1 MSRGSFQVTSRL
13 QPVSFVAVTLGA
25 PGADGGSSTSVTLMV
40 TPLEALPPAPI
51 VYLHPSTVVGACG
64 SII

>member
-1 MSRGSFQVTSRL
+1 MGGLPVFRGAFQVTSRL

-40 TPLEALPPAPI
+40 TSIEALPPARSSAFT
-51 VYLHPSTVVGACG
+51 LTV
-64 SII
+64 